1 MERIEKLI
9 KVVVLI
15 LIPIC
20 SNGQARKM
28 SIRSDIYPISIKIMH
43 YIDPF
48 NQELIKELNIEKP
61 TSFSLNIEEI
71 DTYMLSK
78 KDDNKFLVFF
88 WDDDI
93 YINIKSDSLHESEV
107 LNSPITKERKDYG
120 LLSEKIVFSRLRKL
134 ETHIS
139 TMYDEKKNKNPD
151 SLKVIQKL
159 KIERDSLMNTL
170 GESYIQFV
178 RQYLK
183 DHPKSFIA
191 IYMLHFME
199 ITPTEADKKILRE
212 MPEEYKNNYRYKGLM
227 ERN

>member
-1 MERIEKLI
+1 MKRIEKLI
-9 KVVVLI
+9 KVVILI
-15 LIPIC
+15 LLPIC
-20 SNGQARKM
+20 SNGQVKEM
-28 SIRSDIYPISIKIMH
+28 YIKSDIYPISIEVMRH
-43 YIDPF
+43 RDPF
-48 NQELIKELNIEKP
+48 NRESIEKLVIDKP
-61 TSFSLNIEEI
+61 MSFSLNLEEI
-71 DTYMLSK
+71 DTYMLTQ
-78 KDDNKFLVFF
+78 KDNNRFLVFI
-88 WDDDI
+88 WDEDI
-93 YINIKSDSLHESEV
+93 EIHLKADSLDKSEV
-107 LNSPITKERKDYG
+107 LMSPLNKEFDNYEV
-120 LLSEKIVFSRLRKL
+120 LAEKIVFSRLRKL